1 MSLLGGVL
9 FGRRFRTVRG
19 RLRCYIGR
27 GVLGD
32 GCVRRALLT
41 VATVAG
47 CRATSHRFYLA
58 GTAAGRRPS
67 SCGTT
72 GVC

>member
-1 MSLLGGVL
+1 MSLLAGVL

-19 RLRCYIGR
+19 RLRYYRGR
-27 GVLGD
+27 GVLGG
-32 GCVRRALLT
+32 GCVRRVLLT

-47 CRATSHRFYLA
+47 CRATSHRFRLA
-58 GTAAGRRPS
+58 GTAAGRRPAG
-67 SCGTT
+67 CTTT